1 MNPLLKSGAIEE
13 MRSGTNFS
21 YIFRDND
28 DFASTQYKVL
38 RNQTT
43 VHLLPCVCAHYNGQI
58 ELNYLTGE
66 RKPFS
71 TLFPSLDAY
80 AFRSAVAGILAA
92 AIQVKNIGFL
102 SCENIDIS
110 FDKIFIDTATFQAA
124 LVYIPS
130 KKTLY
135 QDVSDFENE
144 LRSELVRLISD
155 VTVFLTPKTMALAAD
170 LSNGKL
176 SLEEVLEHII
186 AMRDFENGAMLDP
199 GPAKGDPSEDDKQK
213 ASESP
218 SGEKSGMLALRHS
231 DDKNT
236 IEIRI
241 NKVPFI
247 IGKSSEADGT
257 IASNEFISKR
267 HCRVTSRN
275 GRYYLA
281 DLSSVN
287 HSYINGKILEPER
300 EYPLKEGD
308 VVRLA
313 NADFQVY
320 IR

>member
-1 MNPLLKSGAIEE
+1 MNPLLKNGTIIE
-13 MRSGTNFS
+13 MKSGTNFS

-43 VHLLPCVCAHYNGQI
+43 AHLLPCICAHYNGQI
-58 ELNYLTGE
+58 ELNYLTLE

-135 QDVSDFENE
+135 KDGADFENE
-144 LRSELVRLISD
+144 LRSQLVRLISD

-176 SLEEVLEHII
+176 SLEEVLQHII
-186 AMRDFENGAMLDP
+186 TMRDFENNASLDAGSLKDGDAESD
-199 GPAKGDPSEDDKQK
+199 GPADGDGQADTKK
-213 ASESP
+213 V
-218 SGEKSGMLALRHS
+218 LTLRHS
-231 DDKNT
+231 GDKSNL
-236 IEIRI
+236 EIRVS
-241 NKVPFI
+241 KLPFV
-247 IGKSSEADGT
+247 IGKSSESDGVIAD
-257 IASNEFISKR
+257 NEYISKR
-267 HCRVTSRN
+267 HCKVT
-275 GRYYLA
+275 GKDGKYFLT
-281 DLSSVN
+281 DLGSVN
-287 HSYINGKILEPER
+287 HSYINGKPIEPER
-300 EYPLKEGD
+300 EYPLKDGD
-308 VVRLA
+308 VIRLA
-313 NADFQVY
+313 NADFRVL

>member
-1 MNPLLKSGAIEE
+1 MNPLLKNGTIVE
-13 MRSGTNFS
+13 MKSGTNFS

-43 VHLLPCVCAHYNGQI
+43 AHLLPCICAHYNGQI
-58 ELNYLTGE
+58 ELNYLTME

-71 TLFPSLDAY
+71 ALFPSLDAY

-135 QDVSDFENE
+135 KDGADFENE
-144 LRSELVRLISD
+144 LRSQLVRLISD

-176 SLEEVLEHII
+176 SLEEVLQHII
-186 AMRDFENGAMLDP
+186 SMRDFENNASLDA
-199 GPAKGDPSEDDKQK
+199 GSRKDDSDGGDSDGGEAADEKKGVLILRR
-213 ASESP
+213 A
-218 SGEKSGMLALRHS
+218 GEKNKL
-231 DDKNT
+231 
-236 IEIRI
+236 EIRVS
-241 NKVPFI
+241 KPPFV
-247 IGKSSEADGT
+247 IGKSGEADGV
-257 IASNEFISKR
+257 ISDNEYISKR
-267 HCRVTSRN
+267 HCKVTAKD
-275 GRYYLA
+275 GRYFLT
-281 DLSSVN
+281 DLNSVN
-287 HSYINGKILEPER
+287 RSYINGKVLEPER

-313 NADFQVY
+313 NADFHVF